1 MKPFRFAVQ
10 ASNTLSAKEWKELA
24 KKVEGLG
31 YSTLFVPDHFGDQL
45 SPLVALTVAA
55 EATQTLN
62 VGSLVFD
69 NDYRHPIV
77 LAREIATLDNL
88 TGGRVEFGIGA
99 GWMTTDYLESGIQLD
114 EPTIRVERLEEAT
127 EIFLE
132 LFEKGTSSF
141 QGNHYKLADAKCHPK
156 PVSQPHPKLLI
167 GGGSKRVLK
176 LASTKA
182 DIVGINASLKSGE
195 IGGEMIKEISAD
207 KFDKRYNF
215 VKEFAKDR
223 INDIE
228 IQCLTFFVQ
237 MVENGKEAR
246 ENLAKMFS
254 IDYDIA
260 KDVPLAL
267 VGSKNEI
274 VEMLF
279 ERRNRWGFSYIV
291 IHEPEME
298 AFAQIVAELS

>member
-114 EPTIRVERLEEAT
+114 EPKIRVERLEEAT
-127 EIFLE
+127 DIFLE

-141 QGNHYKLADAKCHPK
+141 QGNHYKLTDAKCHPK
-156 PVSQPHPKLLI
+156 PASQPHPKLLI

-207 KFDKRYNF
+207 KFDQRYNF

-223 INDIE
+223 INEIE

-237 MVENGKEAR
+237 IVENGREAR